1 MGGHAGEPHGR
12 LLGQVGAAAAVV
24 RAGGMGVGAAGP
36 RVAAVDAVQAAVGDK
51 QSGGSARSG
60 GGRERKGAEGGAD
73 GMPSAFCLREAA
85 DGRTGRETPGRSA
98 GKHEIFFPPL
108 CEQRGINPAARM
120 QFSDGAMRCPQ
131 DGGL

>member
-51 QSGGSARSG
+51 QSGGGARSG
-60 GGRERKGAEGGAD
+60 GGGERKGQKEEP
-73 GMPSAFCLREAA
+73 MECRPHSASEKQ
-85 DGRTGRETPGRSA
+85 RTGGRVVKRQA
-98 GKHEIFFPPL
+98 VQLANTRFF
-108 CEQRGINPAARM
+108 
-120 QFSDGAMRCPQ
+120 FSPYVNKEE
-131 DGGL
+131 